1 VNTPSATATAA
12 PVLDE
17 RRVAAA
23 ALACLPGIDTDRL
36 VSMLERFGDPR
47 AALDGVRAGRVPPVT
62 SRAPEVW
69 PNALTPPRV
78 EALAAKLAARS
89 THVWIRGDA
98 DYPIDPTPFDA
109 PAVLLGEGDPSVLHQ
124 PMVAIVG
131 TRSASPHGLRDA
143 HRLAAYLAEAGCTI
157 VSGVALGIDGAAHT
171 GALDA
176 AGGTVGVVGT
186 GLDIEYPR
194 RHEVLY
200 RRLREHGLVLSE
212 YGFGVPPEPYR
223 FPHRNRV
230 IATLAR
236 VTVVIEATVT
246 GGARITAELAK
257 SHGNEV
263 FALPGSRR
271 NPAAAGCHDLI
282 RDGIAPLVD
291 PSDVLLSLGI
301 TAATAGWDAA
311 PPRRLS
317 EAAARLRR
325 ALAGEPATVDQAAA
339 ASGLTL
345 AEVAAAARELERG
358 GLLERRRGLLW
369 PT

>member
-1 VNTPSATATAA
+1 MSAPA
-12 PVLDE
+12 PVPSPAALDD

-36 VSMLERFGDPR
+36 VALFERCGDPR
-47 AALDGVRAGRVPPVT
+47 AALDYVRSGRYRPVGKPIVAT
-62 SRAPEVW
+62 W
-69 PNALTPPRV
+69 PNTLTPARLD
-78 EALAAKLAARS
+78 ALAARLAARG

-98 DYPIDPTPFDA
+98 DYPIEPAPFDA
-109 PAVLLGEGDPSVLHQ
+109 PVVLFGEGDPTVLAR
-124 PMVAIVG
+124 PLVAIVG

-143 HRLAAYLAEAGCTI
+143 HRLAEYLAGAGCTI

-176 AGGTVGVVGT
+176 HGGTVGVVGT

-194 RHEVLY
+194 RHHALY
-200 RRLREHGLVLSE
+200 RRLREHGLVVSE

-223 FPHRNRV
+223 FPHRNRI

-246 GGARITAELAK
+246 GGARITADLAK
-257 SHGNEV
+257 SHGHEV

-271 NPAAAGCHDLI
+271 NPAALGCHHLI
-282 RDGIAPLVD
+282 RDGVAPLVD
-291 PSDVLLSLGI
+291 PSDVLLALGI
-301 TAATAGWDAA
+301 TAAPIGWDAA
-311 PPRRLS
+311 PPQRVS
-317 EAAARLRR
+317 PTASRLRR

-339 ASGLTL
+339 QSGLTL
-345 AEVAAAARELERG
+345 AEVAAAARELERTG
-358 GLLERRRGLLW
+358 ALERRRGLLW
-369 PT
+369 PR